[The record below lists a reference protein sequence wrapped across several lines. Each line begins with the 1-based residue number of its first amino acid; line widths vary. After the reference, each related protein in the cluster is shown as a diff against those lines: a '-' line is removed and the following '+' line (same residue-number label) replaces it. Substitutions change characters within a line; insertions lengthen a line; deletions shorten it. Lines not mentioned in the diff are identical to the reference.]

1 MFQGRYQVEYFITE
15 QKVQWNEP
23 ILKLDTYLY
32 SFMQDKYHQCATYL
46 FEHAA
51 FYVYMKENYFVVDII
66 NHKVYYEICHTKCK
80 KLFVYVNIRDD
91 YFNV

>member
-1 MFQGRYQVEYFITE
+1 MNLSSNLTLGF
-15 QKVQWNEP
+15 
-23 ILKLDTYLY
+23 TYLY

-66 NHKVYYEICHTKCK
+66 NRKVYYENRK
-80 KLFVYVNIRDD
+80 F
-91 YFNV
+91 

>member
-1 MFQGRYQVEYFITE
+1 MKWTYPQTWQFDKQMTGF
-15 QKVQWNEP
+15 
-23 ILKLDTYLY
+23 TYLY
-32 SFMQDKYHQCATYL
+32 SFMQDIYHQCATYL

-66 NHKVYYEICHTKCK
+66 NRKEEILITYTSIWHTKSN

-91 YFNV
+91 YINV